1 MVGDAND
8 TKTDLYRRAADQ
20 VEKDNPMYEAR
31 AAVQLLQDQLKTTSE
46 TLAAGEEMTACG
58 AVLAELAEKHGIVAE
73 IEAYLGDNAGS
84 MAQQTGFATEK
95 IISGVTPKIREVR
108 REQNEKELE
117 EKADTDALAYSL
129 DRDIGIDEYVEE
141 NLDRV
146 LKLDTRDHK
155 SDQTVVFEFTDG
167 TSVEFDGTDHRNP
180 QIFYDEISFAA
191 PVKIRDKIASKE
203 AAKDIDGN
211 PFDENDEWA
220 RDKYRELSLGPE
232 GRPWGMDWNDVI
244 TDLEEAE
251 GEEMEEPPAGPNTDA
266 WEDLQAAVR
275 NGRAAHDKQSV
286 VKAGNGA
293 VHYNE
298 EYDEVW
304 VPTSM
309 VDNACEDYATNR
321 KSLVHELDARGVTT
335 DEISGVGC
343 SEADF
348 DVNPPIRW
356 WRFDASQ
363 DDVPV
368 PSIVQEID
376 NSTDPFASTAGDAAA
391 DGGTTTFGGGDE

>member
-8 TKTDLYRRAADQ
+8 AKKDLYRRAADQ

-31 AAVQLLQDQLKTTSE
+31 AAVQLLQDQLKTASD
-46 TLAAGEEMTACG
+46 TLAAGGEMTACG
-58 AVLAELAEKHGIVAE
+58 AVLAELAEEHGIAEE
-73 IEAYLGDNAGS
+73 IEEYIDDNAGK
-84 MAQQTGFATEK
+84 MAQRTSVATEK
-95 IISGVTPKIREVR
+95 IISGVTPQIREIR
-108 REQNEKELE
+108 REQNEQELE
-117 EKADTDALAYSL
+117 EKADTDGFAYTL
-129 DRDIGIDEYVEE
+129 DRGIGIDEYVEDK
-141 NLDRV
+141 LDRV

-155 SDQTVVFEFTDG
+155 SDQSIVFEFTDG

-191 PVKIRDKIASKE
+191 PVKVTDKIASKQ
-203 AAKDIDGN
+203 AAKDIDGD
-211 PFDENDEWA
+211 PFDKSDTWA
-220 RDKYRELSLGPE
+220 QEKYRELSLGPE

-244 TDLEEAE
+244 TDLEDAE

-266 WEDLQAAVR
+266 WEDLQAAIR

-286 VKAGNGA
+286 VEAATGA
-293 VHYNE
+293 VHYCE
-298 EYDEVW
+298 EHDEIW

-335 DEISGVGC
+335 GEISGVGC

-348 DVNPPIRW
+348 DVNPPVRW
-356 WRFDASQ
+356 WRFDASH
-363 DDVPV
+363 DDVQFSAPV
-368 PSIVQEID
+368 PEID
-376 NSTDPFASTAGDAAA
+376 DNTDPLGPASGTAA
-391 DGGTTTFGGGDE
+391 DGGTTTFGGDE